1 MATNKHIGS
10 KFEDFLRDEGILDE
24 VDARVQK
31 RVLAEELRAAMRFRS
46 LSEAALAR
54 AMKTSRTVVRSLLD
68 PEAASVTLI
77 TLARAARAVGCE
89 LRVSFTAPRQKLR
102 PVPRRTAAGRTTR
115 TKKSGARPVAA

>member
-10 KFEDFLRDEGILDE
+10 KFEDFLRSEGILEE

-31 RVLAEELRAAMRFRS
+31 RVLAEELRAAMKARS

-68 PEAASVTLI
+68 PEAASVTLN

-89 LRVSFTAPRQKLR
+89 LRISFAASVARPRQ
-102 PVPRRTAAGRTTR
+102 VARRSAANRTGRKASTR
-115 TKKSGARPVAA
+115 ARPSAA